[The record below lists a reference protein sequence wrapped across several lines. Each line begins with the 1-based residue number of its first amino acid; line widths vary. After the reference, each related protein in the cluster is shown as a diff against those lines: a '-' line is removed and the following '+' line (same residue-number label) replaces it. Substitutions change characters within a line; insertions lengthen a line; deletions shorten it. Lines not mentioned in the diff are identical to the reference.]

1 MADDNMH
8 SVPQYNDRF
17 YLIYIYKRYSMSRHS
32 GRRYHSFTP
41 PPPSGVFK
49 KKRTLKVRY
58 KRRKKYLKI
67 TKSLLLFDKKCSLGT
82 NDANFFLKY
91 YLRQTEKRN
100 EKRG

>member
-41 PPPSGVFK
+41 PPQPVFLRKNALLSSGK
-49 KKRTLKVRY
+49 
-58 KRRKKYLKI
+58 
-67 TKSLLLFDKKCSLGT
+67 
-82 NDANFFLKY
+82 NDAKNI
-91 YLRQTEKRN
+91 
-100 EKRG
+100 